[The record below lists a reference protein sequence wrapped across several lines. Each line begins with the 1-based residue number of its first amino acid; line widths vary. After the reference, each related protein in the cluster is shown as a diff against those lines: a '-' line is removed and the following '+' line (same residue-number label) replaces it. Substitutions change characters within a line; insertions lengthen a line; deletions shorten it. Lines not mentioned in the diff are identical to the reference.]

1 MNRVVVTGIGC
12 VTPIGNNI
20 EDFWL
25 GLKDGKNGVNSISLF
40 DTTNFDVKIAAEV
53 KNIDLNSHFN
63 SKELNKIDRFT
74 AFALIA
80 AEEAIKNSNINT
92 TKINL
97 NRAGVI
103 VGSGIGGINTLE
115 KQHKRLL
122 QSPKKVSP
130 YFIPSM
136 ITDIASG
143 HISIKYGFRG
153 PNYSVVSACA
163 TASHAIGDAY
173 KMIKYNDAD
182 IIVAGGSEAGISPL
196 SIAGFSNMKALS
208 KNPDINK
215 ACRPFDSNRDG
226 FVMGEGSGILIL
238 ESLTSALK
246 RNANILAEIVGYG
259 ATADAY
265 HLTSPIP
272 GGNGAKSAMSIALN
286 EAKIETT
293 NIDYINT
300 HGTSTQFNDKNETI
314 AIKSLF
320 NDYAYKISLSSSKS
334 MTGHLLGAA
343 GAIESIASIL
353 TINNS
358 IITPTI
364 NYKNKDKDCDLN
376 YTPNYSI
383 KKDVQYVLSN
393 TFGFGGHNA
402 SILFKKY

>member
-12 VTPIGNNI
+12 ITPIGNNI
-20 EDFWL
+20 KEFWD
-25 GLKDGKNGVNSISLF
+25 GLEDGKNGVASISLF

-53 KNIDLNSHFN
+53 KNLDLKSHFN

-74 AFALIA
+74 ALSLIA

-92 TKINL
+92 SKINL
-97 NRAGVI
+97 DRAGVI

-122 QSPKKVSP
+122 QNPKKVSP

-182 IIVAGGSEAGISPL
+182 IIIAGGSEAGISPL

-215 ACRPFDSNRDG
+215 ACRPFDSKRDG

-238 ESLTSALK
+238 ENLTSALK

-272 GGNGAKSAMSIALN
+272 GGHGAKTAMSIAIN
-286 EAKIETT
+286 EAKVKKT

-300 HGTSTQFNDKNETI
+300 HGTSTPFNDKNETI
-314 AIKSLF
+314 AIKNLF
-320 NDYAYKISLSSSKS
+320 KNHAYKISLSSSKS

-343 GAIESIASIL
+343 GAVESIASIL
-353 TINNS
+353 S
-358 IITPTI
+358 IMKSTITPTI
-364 NYKNKDKDCDLN
+364 NYKNNDIECDLN
-376 YTPNYSI
+376 YTPNSSV
-383 KKDVQYVLSN
+383 KKDVNYALSN